1 MAEQRVWH
9 IYGTL
14 HNADGTVFNRG
25 RILAY
30 HLFPQAG
37 WNYIAESNIDQGTGA
52 FELIFT
58 TSNFQE
64 AGSSEIEY
72 PTLQIRVTDYNY
84 NPFWISPIY
93 TAPDVEMQLGDLTVQ
108 EAINK
113 YWNVCGNVYYTNG
126 EVFFPGYVKVSDVSW
141 TPERELGTCQLNASG
156 YYSVNFTKEDFQQW
170 DVSKISPKLL
180 VRVYSPDGVNVATV
194 NGPEVASAY
203 EYINIYVESGERVNP
218 DDSCKVYGNVFNKLG
233 RPIQDIDIT
242 AICLNYKITNQNDK
256 DKGVFEHI
264 DLGVAKTDSNGEYSI
279 SYKADKLPTGFLLDA
294 EEPYGKDK
302 VSLYAK
308 LTLNGK
314 TVYKPLVFN
323 GKREQKIDFE
333 LDASATSYK
342 SLFEELD
349 EILTIYRETVI
360 RTSTS
365 LYGNRNAIE
374 AFLADVDTFPLVV
387 GRENR
392 TDKEVKSY
400 FAAYSL
406 YYGILDW
413 LGLDV
418 TVYKAEIYA
427 QGLFAITYQ
436 EYASNLDE
444 LITLESE
451 KVQTAIFDGVAKALI
466 SSDITAEQILELW
479 KQAQKSPNVVEKM
492 EDQFSAYHVFALF
505 VTGYLPLESAW
516 GTAHVTFS
524 GLKEEEKARINFL
537 MDAYYVAGSDYRRM
551 LANLEETDA
560 SPWSGF
566 DIKKLTLLI
575 DLCDFGEW
583 YGDFV
588 VAAFS
593 HTFSENPK
601 IVELKDFLKVEES
614 FWESIIN
621 ATAYRFKQYYPKDS
635 LNLPHTFPGA
645 TGEEQQNLYRK
656 KLMDLIVSWFP
667 QYELYNKLSSCLG
680 EGWSNLFGILTSS
693 QWEGFSLTNCDSK
706 KYEEEHPDATPID
719 GEDLEKLHKLQR
731 LFRLTSDAVAV
742 AYLINNEFDSAF
754 KIAQVDEDLFV
765 AEHALGIGTK
775 EKATQIHR
783 VAKSFMSEATL
794 AFGQYH
800 KSLNESGDTLR
811 AVNRG
816 VTPQLRTLVAQK
828 GLRDVT
834 PTNIAAPRVPMA
846 ISPTWKNLFGN
857 INRNGATEGQ
867 SVLSASAYFVDI
879 LNFFKANKRPYE
891 RFDRRRHDLLNLN
904 LTKANAEVA
913 MPTIDLINELL
924 ECLVGGDA
932 SKKVSIVANQTPAD
946 ATVASMR
953 AEPLEWD
960 SVEGK
965 TLQEKA
971 NKKLMSYA
979 YPCILPINSYRTKAT
994 KLLGNIP
1001 LTLYN
1006 VAENLACDTNNR
1018 CCLFVDELLHRI
1030 LFKKNKAARWESWG
1044 LRQAGNN
1051 VYLPDKSVYK
1061 PDNTPYLKNKGW
1073 MEILN
1078 CVPILLDRTGL
1089 TFKEL
1094 KEILA
1099 LPVFASYGVEIH
1111 CPDAL
1116 QYQLADINGY
1126 ILTHTSAEFF
1136 DELAAFIRFH
1146 RLLGWSYADIS
1157 LRYNELNTIPSSAP
1171 ENYDP
1176 LEAWD
1181 RVQEMVLRFGVTPLN
1196 SLAWNG
1202 FALTEDELKNVYDVP
1217 TLFERYSDI
1226 SSESYDDEYIKK
1238 DVITAA
1244 TKCLLLKQTDVNL
1257 LVEKCDWNNGNQH
1270 EKFLSALRY
1279 IYRYGTFAAKH
1290 RLTVD
1295 ELYLFLDAR
1304 LGNMDDVRSFSA
1316 AIRRWQGVSLPISVL
1331 EDLLRTPDE
1340 SINEK
1345 AESFIGEDGVFYA
1358 TINES
1363 WNEVKVDDEHDIEKT
1378 PNQSIQEEE
1387 SVEYII
1393 AYKEACSRLV
1403 LSLDYADAPF
1413 LEFLSQEGVIESEST
1428 VYTTLRNWLDG
1439 IFGNES
1445 PLSTEILGESTPLLR
1460 LRSLYSHVK
1469 EIWYEKQIYTMLSQ
1483 EFSIGLEEASQESFK
1498 DLLGEIRGT
1507 LQDSTSA
1514 YDDWYYYATV
1524 KQTSPSE
1531 IKAYL
1536 ALYKAN
1542 LLYQQVCD
1550 YVINNPNYGLGL
1562 GFGWSNWNLFEEN
1575 LVLKSSMLEPLV
1587 HAFAVSDACGNKEY
1601 SYASIPSE
1609 TEGDAPTPI
1618 STLKQLKQLLL
1629 IPRDVFKACFSY
1641 AFGIQLPDDV
1651 DSWPD
1656 CQWNKHSE
1664 WFRFFKVYQLYL
1676 KTFTKP
1682 QELEKLF
1689 IELDLADLE
1698 DVSGK
1703 FNNLA
1708 GAVKALNDN
1717 LKANYRQ
1724 SDWFKFVQ
1732 GVSDEIRKERRD
1744 ALVGF
1749 ACWESQNEEIAAH
1762 YKYPQSFL
1770 NANDLYAYYLI
1781 DVLMEP
1787 DMSMSRIVQAN
1798 ACLQLFVQRCQL
1810 GLEGENQFDDAAL
1823 SQWEWMKNYQVWV
1836 ANRKVFLYPE
1846 NWIDVSLREDKT
1858 PFFEELEEQLQ
1869 ESDGNSEE
1877 IERAYLD
1884 YLEKMHDTSNLE
1896 IVGVCKEDGDINGET
1911 IYTLHIIGRTRGEPH
1926 RYYYR
1931 KYLAKTD
1938 PPGVWL
1944 PWESID
1950 VDIQGDVVFPQIMSG
1965 RLYLLWP
1972 QYMMGQRQVN
1982 SGSTSSGEGV
1992 RVPEVDYYTEI
2003 KVAWCYF
2010 NGKKWT
2016 GVKTTKS
2023 ALSDASSD
2031 PLDFQLED
2039 GEKIN
2044 DRYHFKAVIEG
2055 SYISL
2060 QVYRTLLDIDNSWK
2074 ALKKVLEELKK
2085 SLNRDQKITHKI
2097 VGDLK
2102 ITINT
2107 HKNDVKISQIESMIS
2122 RISREKKKEI
2132 KIDSSGKTIEQVV
2145 ETRLYKGVSTQK
2157 ISPVGEFR
2165 LYADSKDEAY
2175 IPDTG
2180 NIPLHKMTA
2189 SSQRGTLVKEFSPD
2203 NTYMKHNFWVSNGAQ
2218 PLKYKG
2224 LDILAK
2230 ENEFSILPVNMDFYD
2245 IEDEKGHVC
2254 DLPFFYMDR
2263 RSTYF
2268 VYPKAGIGNQR
2279 EYEFVLLSHP
2289 IADVFFDQYRN
2300 GGKKELHTRGI
2311 QALEKAE
2318 SYYTMYSGYNYYFSS
2333 AIGYYLAGDWAAW
2346 DMGQSFFESDYE
2358 PSASVS
2364 RPYPAP
2370 YVNFLWNTP
2379 TGIYNW
2385 ELFFYVPVRI
2395 ADKLIAE
2402 EKYEAALQWLE
2413 LVFDPRGKKQGVEK
2427 YSRWA
2432 KTLPAGAPFWRF
2444 LPFFANRDADKTI
2457 LESLSVLTE
2466 QSDLPQKKAMKVLID
2481 QWKNNPFEPHLIAKQ
2496 RLVAYQKFVVMKY
2509 LSTLIARGD
2518 ELFTQDT
2525 TETVNL
2531 AIQFYILAADI
2542 LGPKSAEAPDP
2553 FVDVVL
2559 TAAQMLNE
2567 GDTAWANT
2575 LIEYE
2580 DSMLL
2585 GRERDKDT
2593 YQHKLPDRTTMITK
2607 ISEESYYFNVPRNDT
2622 LMAFWD
2628 TVADRLYKIRNSL
2641 NIEGV
2646 KRTLALFAPPI
2657 DPGMLVKARAAG
2669 LSISDVLADSGAAL
2683 PHYRFKVIV
2692 AKALE
2697 IARDLRN
2704 MQETLLQALKDKD
2717 AEALA
2722 QLRVQH
2728 RLVARTLSQSIF
2740 EIEMKEL
2747 DAEAAS
2753 LELEKQKKTKKQE
2766 FHKSNSEKLKTD
2778 FENGFSKTMKKVAEL
2793 REKTEQAKR
2802 IASALYKIPDLDA
2815 GGIVNAFGGVDF
2827 HMAAYGGRKLGEA
2840 AITMAESY
2848 LSKALE
2854 KEASA
2859 QQQKAQG
2866 EGKKEAAEQVF
2877 EESVATTEIDQ
2888 VEKQIL
2894 INTIRKEHNEKQ
2906 QELLEKELERIEEEY
2921 DFLCDKYTSKDLHEW
2936 LVKQLTKLSKT
2947 MCKLV
2952 TKVAKMA
2959 EKCYH
2964 FEIGDTDMGKGKTF
2978 IGNNYWDGA
2987 YSGLLSADRLI
2998 ADLHAMEVAYLE
3010 NDKNELE
3017 ITRPVSFDSYLFED
3031 GVTLM
3036 QEINRRGN
3044 IENFEFEISLLTE
3057 FANQYFRRI
3066 RDVRLQVYLKNPNAP
3081 KFLNAELTLI
3091 KNTMVIKNSGEVQN
3105 RIGIQTMATST
3116 AQQDVD
3122 KFVFNFSKEKFS
3134 PFEGAGADKMRWCL
3148 TIPGINENDID
3159 DIILYISYTAKKG

>member
-1 MAEQRVWH
+1 M
-9 IYGTL
+9 
-14 HNADGTVFNRG
+14 N
-25 RILAY
+25 
-30 HLFPQAG
+30 
-37 WNYIAESNIDQGTGA
+37 
-52 FELIFT
+52 
-58 TSNFQE
+58 
-64 AGSSEIEY
+64 
-72 PTLQIRVTDYNY
+72 
-84 NPFWISPIY
+84 
-93 TAPDVEMQLGDLTVQ
+93 
-108 EAINK
+108 
-113 YWNVCGNVYYTNG
+113 
-126 EVFFPGYVKVSDVSW
+126 
-141 TPERELGTCQLNASG
+141 
-156 YYSVNFTKEDFQQW
+156 
-170 DVSKISPKLL
+170 
-180 VRVYSPDGVNVATV
+180 
-194 NGPEVASAY
+194 
-203 EYINIYVESGERVNP
+203 
-218 DDSCKVYGNVFNKLG
+218 
-233 RPIQDIDIT
+233 
-242 AICLNYKITNQNDK
+242 
-256 DKGVFEHI
+256 
-264 DLGVAKTDSNGEYSI
+264 
-279 SYKADKLPTGFLLDA
+279 LPT
-294 EEPYGKDK
+294 
-302 VSLYAK
+302 S
-308 LTLNGK
+308 
-314 TVYKPLVFN
+314 
-323 GKREQKIDFE
+323 
-333 LDASATSYK
+333 SYP
-342 SLFEELD
+342 
-349 EILTIYRETVI
+349 
-360 RTSTS
+360 
-365 LYGNRNAIE
+365 
-374 AFLADVDTFPLVV
+374 AD
-387 GRENR
+387 
-392 TDKEVKSY
+392 
-400 FAAYSL
+400 
-406 YYGILDW
+406 
-413 LGLDV
+413 
-418 TVYKAEIYA
+418 IYA

-436 EYASNLDE
+436 GFASNLDE
-444 LITLESE
+444 LITLESTT
-451 KVQTAIFDGVAKALI
+451 VQTAILNGVAQGLI
-466 SSDITAEQILELW
+466 STGITTEQILGLW
-479 KQAQKSPNVVEKM
+479 RQAQTAPAVIEKM
-492 EDQFSAYHVFALF
+492 DEQFSAYHIFTLV
-505 VTGYLPLESAW
+505 VTGDLPLEEVS
-516 GTAHVTFS
+516 GTFRVVLSHLTDA
-524 GLKEEEKARINFL
+524 EKTKINYL
-537 MDAYYVAGSDYRRM
+537 MEAYYKAGSDYREM
-551 LANLEETDA
+551 LGYLESV
-560 SPWSGF
+560 SPAPWPDF
-566 DIKKLTLLI
+566 DHTKLTLLI

-583 YGDFV
+583 YDIFV
-588 VAAFS
+588 VEAYKYILS
-593 HTFSENPK
+593 ISQPHITK
-601 IVELKDFLKVEES
+601 LKDLLKIQKS
-614 FWESIIN
+614 DWDSIVDN
-621 ATAYRFKQYYPKDS
+621 TVVRYRTYYPNDS
-635 LNLPHTFPGA
+635 LDLPHTFPGA
-645 TGEEQQNLYRK
+645 TGQEQRNLYVK

-800 KSLNESGDTLR
+800 RSLNETGDTLR

-816 VTPQLRTLVAQK
+816 VTPKLRTLVAQK
-828 GLRDVT
+828 GLRDVA

-879 LNFFKANKRPYE
+879 LNFFKSNKRPYD
-891 RFDRRRHDLLNLN
+891 RFDKRRHDLLNLN

-924 ECLVGGDA
+924 ECLVGGDDNVEA
-932 SKKVSIVANQTPAD
+932 TIVANQTPAD

-960 SVEGK
+960 NIEGK
-965 TLQEKA
+965 ILQEKA
-971 NKKLMSYA
+971 NKKLMSHA
-979 YPCILPINSYRTKAT
+979 YPCTLPINSYRTKAT
-994 KLLGNIP
+994 KLLANIP

-1006 VAENLACDTNNR
+1006 VAENLACDTNNK
-1018 CCLFVDELLHRI
+1018 CCLFVDEQLHKI
-1030 LFKKNKAARWESWG
+1030 LFKENTATRWESWG
-1044 LRQAGNN
+1044 LRQVGND
-1051 VYLPDKSVYK
+1051 VYLPDKSIYK

-1073 MEILN
+1073 MEVLS
-1078 CVPILLDRTGL
+1078 CVPILLDRTGF

-1094 KEILA
+1094 KEILS
-1099 LPVFASYGVEIH
+1099 LPVFAGYGVEIH

-1126 ILTHTSAEFF
+1126 ILTNTSAEFF

-1157 LRYNELNTIPSSAP
+1157 LRYSELNEIPDSATDS
-1171 ENYDP
+1171 YDP

-1181 RVQEMVLRFGVTPLN
+1181 RIQEMVLRFGITPLN

-1202 FALTEDELKNVYDVP
+1202 YALSKDELKSVYDVP
-1217 TLFERYSDI
+1217 VLFERYSDTP
-1226 SSESYDDEYIKK
+1226 SESYDVDYIKK
-1238 DVITAA
+1238 DVISAA
-1244 TKCLLLKQTDVNL
+1244 TKCLSLKPADVAL
-1257 LVEKCDWNNGNQH
+1257 FVEKCDWNSGTQS
-1270 EKFLSALRY
+1270 EKFISALRY

-1290 RLTVD
+1290 GLTAD
-1295 ELYLFLDAR
+1295 ELYLFLDAE
-1304 LGNMDDVRSFSA
+1304 LGNMDDVRNFSA
-1316 AIRRWQGVSLPISVL
+1316 AIRRWQGISLPISVL

-1413 LEFLSQEGVIESEST
+1413 LEFLSQEGVIESESA

-1498 DLLGEIRGT
+1498 ALLGEIRGT

-1562 GFGWSNWNLFEEN
+1562 GFGWSNWNLLEEN

-1609 TEGDAPTPI
+1609 IEGLPPIPI

-1629 IPRDVFKACFSY
+1629 IPRDVFKDCYSY
-1641 AFGIQLPDDV
+1641 VFGVQLPDDV
-1651 DSWPD
+1651 DSWPN
-1656 CQWNKHSE
+1656 CQWSE
-1664 WFRFFKVYQLYL
+1664 ITQWFRFFKVYQLYL
-1676 KTFTKP
+1676 KTFTRP

-1698 DVSGK
+1698 DIYGK
-1703 FNNLA
+1703 FSDLA

-1749 ACWESQNEEIAAH
+1749 ACWESQNEQIAAH

-1798 ACLQLFVQRCQL
+1798 ACLQLFVQRYQL
-1810 GLEGENQFDDAAL
+1810 GLEGDNLFDDAAL

-1846 NWIDVSLREDKT
+1846 NWIDVSLRDDKT

-1869 ESDGNSEE
+1869 EIDGNSEE
-1877 IERAYLD
+1877 VEGVYLE

-1896 IVGVCKEDGDINGET
+1896 IVGVCKEDGDEQGET

-1931 KYLAKTD
+1931 KYQAKVD

-1950 VDIQGDVVFPQIMSG
+1950 VDIQGDVVFPQIMNG

-1982 SGSTSSGEGV
+1982 SGNTSSGEGV
-1992 RVPEVDYYTEI
+1992 RVPEIDFYTEI

-2023 ALSDASSD
+2023 VLSDISNNS
-2031 PLDFQLED
+2031 LDFQLED
-2039 GEKIN
+2039 DEKIN
-2044 DRYHFKAVIEG
+2044 DRYHFKAIIEG
-2055 SYISL
+2055 GYISL
-2060 QVYRTLLDIDNSWK
+2060 QVYRTLQDIDNSWK
-2074 ALKKVLEELKK
+2074 ALKKILENLKK
-2085 SLNRDQKITHKI
+2085 ELVWGQTATYYKQGVLGVYKVTKS
-2097 VGDLK
+2097 
-2102 ITINT
+2102 T
-2107 HKNDVKISQIESMIS
+2107 HKNDVRISQIESMLS
-2122 RISREKKKEI
+2122 RIDREKKKKI
-2132 KIDSSGKTIEQVV
+2132 KIDSSGETVEQIIES
-2145 ETRLYKGVSTQK
+2145 RLYKGVSTQK
-2157 ISPVGEFR
+2157 ISAVGEFR
-2165 LYADSKDEAY
+2165 LYADGKDEAY

-2203 NTYMKHNFWVSNGAQ
+2203 NTYLKHNFWVSNGAQ

-2224 LDILAK
+2224 LEILAK

-2245 IEDEKGHVC
+2245 VKDEKGHVC

-2268 VYPKAGIGNQR
+2268 VYPKAGLDNQR
-2279 EYEFVLLSHP
+2279 EYEFVLMSHP

-2358 PSASVS
+2358 PSVSVS

-2413 LVFDPRGKKQGVEK
+2413 LVFDPRGKKQGAEI
-2427 YSRWA
+2427 YARWA
-2432 KTLPAGAPFWRF
+2432 RTLPAGAPFWRF

-2509 LSTLIARGD
+2509 LNTLIARGD

-2553 FVDVVL
+2553 FVDKVM

-2567 GDTAWANT
+2567 GDASWANT

-2585 GRERDKDT
+2585 NRERDKDT
-2593 YQHKLPDRTTMITK
+2593 YQYKLPDRTTMITK

-2669 LSISDVLADSGAAL
+2669 LSISDILADSGAAL

-2704 MQETLLQALKDKD
+2704 MQESLLQALKDKD
-2717 AEALA
+2717 VEALA

-2728 RLVARTLSQSIF
+2728 RLTAKTLSQSIF

-2766 FHKSNSEKLKTD
+2766 FHKSNTEKLRTD
-2778 FENGFSKTMKKVAEL
+2778 FENGFSKTLKKVAEL

-2802 IASALYKIPDLDA
+2802 IASAMYSIPDLDA
-2815 GGIVNAFGGVDF
+2815 GGIVNAFGGIDF

-2854 KEASA
+2854 KESTA
-2859 QQQKAQG
+2859 QQQKAKG
-2866 EGKKEAAEQVF
+2866 EEKKEVAEQVF

-2921 DFLCDKYTSKDLHEW
+2921 DFLCDKYTNKDLHEW

-2964 FEIGDTDMGKGKTF
+2964 FEIGDTDMGKSKNF
-2978 IGNNYWDGA
+2978 IDNNYWDGA

-2998 ADLHAMEVAYLE
+2998 AALHAMEVAYLE

-3017 ITRPVSFDSYLFED
+3017 ITRSIDLEDVIVEKDGGQQTNVYQELLASERVDQDRKKKELMVDFYLPRELFSKEFCQSHTFE
-3031 GVTLM
+3031 
-3036 QEINRRGN
+3036 
-3044 IENFEFEISLLTE
+3044 
-3057 FANQYFRRI
+3057 RI
-3066 RDVRLQVYLKNPNAP
+3066 RNVHLQVISTTDENLNGELNMYNNVLYTPNGCI
-3081 KFLNAELTLI
+3081 E
-3091 KNTMVIKNSGEVQN
+3091 N
-3105 RIGIQTMATST
+3105 RIGVQTVATSMVNSDYGKT
-3116 AQQDVD
+3116 NY
-3122 KFVFNFSKEKFS
+3122 KHEKEKFS
-3134 PFEGAGADKMRWCL
+3134 PFEGAGVDSRWKL
-3148 TIPGINENDID
+3148 
-3159 DIILYISYTAKKG
+3159 ILSTPESYDVNNICKVILHICYTARNG